1 MSARVRAF
9 FVHPGW
15 ERRGV
20 GRALLEASEQAL
32 RAAGFTRA
40 ELVATLA
47 GEPLYAR
54 FGYTVLE
61 RYDAPMPGGLSLAV
75 VRMEKTFAADGR

>member
-1 MSARVRAF
+1 MASIACILGDHPLHLWGLSSRARL
-9 FVHPGW
+9 
-15 ERRGV
+15 ER
-20 GRALLEASEQAL
+20 QL
-32 RAAGFTRA
+32 RAAGFTHA

-61 RYDAPMPGGLSLAV
+61 RYDAPMPGGSGLAV
-75 VRMEKTFAADGR
+75 VRMEKTFAADG